1 MKHLYHFTSQ
11 AGYVAL
17 TGKAAILHA
26 SGVPRGHMGQPVDL
40 SGKPLDAELQP
51 AAQVSFGTAMA
62 GYLSLLIA
70 FPSPDG
76 RVHVL
81 NGFDADADYGIGW
94 YVTNLEPKS
103 STDEILDSL
112 WQGDRR
118 FLPRTECWLQ
128 LGLSETRVVVPDRTR
143 PAVKF
148 VPVCTSLE
156 FIGAPLTCR
165 FSSPDPIYLLRAG
178 TRSERG
184 SGSVAVVEERGSASP
199 SANLVPPY
207 EIRIERFS
215 QLSRIQQANVLRGV
229 APRTA
234 SGGDSFSVF
243 CDQHPDAIGGLS
255 PGPEKHRVTVVVN
268 LAV

>member
-1 MKHLYHFTSQ
+1 MHLYHFTSQ

-26 SGVPRGHMGQPVDL
+26 SGVPRGHMGEPVDL
-40 SGKPLDAELQP
+40 AGKPLDVEPQP
-51 AAQVSFGTAMA
+51 APQVSFGTAIV

-81 NGFDADADYGIGW
+81 KGFDADADYGIGW
-94 YVTNLEPKS
+94 YVTNLEPKA
-103 STDEILDSL
+103 STDEILSSL
-112 WQGDRR
+112 WQGDQR

-128 LGLSETRVVVPDRTR
+128 LGLSETQVVVPDRTR

-148 VPVCTSLE
+148 VPVCTALE
-156 FIGAPLTCR
+156 FIGDPLTCR
-165 FSSPDPIYLLRAG
+165 FSSADPVYLVGAG

-184 SGSVAVVEERGSASP
+184 SGSVAVSEERGSASLP
-199 SANLVPPY
+199 ANLVPPY
-207 EIRIERFS
+207 EIRIERFA
-215 QLSRIQQANVLRGV
+215 QLSRVQQASVLRGV

-234 SGGDSFSVF
+234 NGRDSFSVF
-243 CDQHPDAIGGLS
+243 CDQHPTAIGGLA
-255 PGPEKHRVTVVVN
+255 PGPEKHHVRIVAN